1 MFLKCLWF
9 LMERLQVFTEEFL
22 FCSGF
27 IPRWPQHPD
36 GPPGVEAEAASC
48 IDLDAYLPTAED
60 VQALALGG
68 RGRCRDGRAPPL
80 PRWVVV
86 PPERPP
92 NPRLCDFRTPTPPHL
107 RALRYPTM
115 PPPETLEQIITE
127 TGPDLVLHADM
138 EVSPGLANY
147 LTNEQ
152 PWMSVGA

>member
-92 NPRLCDFRTPTPPHL
+92 NPRLCDFRTLDTTASACTAFSYNAAATIAQRQAWARCGGNQPFG
-107 RALRYPTM
+107 
-115 PPPETLEQIITE
+115 I
-127 TGPDLVLHADM
+127 
-138 EVSPGLANY
+138 GLAA
-147 LTNEQ
+147 
-152 PWMSVGA
+152 W

>member
-80 PRWVVV
+80 PRWGVV

-115 PPPETLEQIITE
+115 PPPPL
-127 TGPDLVLHADM
+127 PSAR
-138 EVSPGLANY
+138 PGHDVGGINLAA
-147 LTNEQ
+147 LD
-152 PWMSVGA
+152 